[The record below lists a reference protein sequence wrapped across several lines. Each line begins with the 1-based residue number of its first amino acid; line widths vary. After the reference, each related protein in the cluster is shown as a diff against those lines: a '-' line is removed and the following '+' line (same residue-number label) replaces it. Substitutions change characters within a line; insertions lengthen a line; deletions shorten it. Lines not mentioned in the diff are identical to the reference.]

1 MALRTAAYTLWSI
14 AALLLAYAIPYG
26 LLARCRGAE
35 LYAFWLLLAALHVA
49 VTYAYLRGGEAWRG

>member
-1 MALRTAAYTLWSI
+1 M